1 MLTVANTN
9 TALDAANARGSG
21 QIIYFDPITPEGLAT
36 GNGFLDLGYF
46 PEGTRI
52 SPNIEVNREDLL
64 AAGRESGASVRIASV
79 IANSTIGYEIPVLT
93 PDAQVRALHTG
104 AGAVIATGETLAGVR
119 AYQINPEAAVV
130 GRFVFVKKRPNGP
143 HTVIWH
149 PRFEL
154 SANGTADGD
163 ANSETLNFVGSVQA
177 YRYKPAEAFAGM
189 VTAIGQYGVMF
200 EAPTDAGLDALLTAL
215 DAEALPDATP
225 AQA

>member
-1 MLTVANTN
+1 MLTIANLN
-9 TALDAANARGSG
+9 TALLPANARGSG

-52 SPNIEVNREDLL
+52 SPNVEVTREDLM

-79 IANSTIGYEIPVLT
+79 VSNSTIGYEIPVLT
-93 PDAQVRALHTG
+93 PDTQVRALHAG
-104 AGAVIATGETLAGVR
+104 AGAVTAAGETLSGVR

-130 GRFVFVKKRPNGP
+130 GRFVFVKKRPGGP
-143 HTVIWH
+143 HTVVWH

-154 SANGTADGD
+154 SANGTGDGD
-163 ANSETLNFVGSVQA
+163 ANSEVLNFVGSVQA
-177 YRYKPAEAFAGM
+177 YSYTPAAAFADL

-200 EAPTDAGLDALLTAL
+200 EAPTDAALDALLTAL
-215 DAEALPDATP
+215 DTEAVPEAP